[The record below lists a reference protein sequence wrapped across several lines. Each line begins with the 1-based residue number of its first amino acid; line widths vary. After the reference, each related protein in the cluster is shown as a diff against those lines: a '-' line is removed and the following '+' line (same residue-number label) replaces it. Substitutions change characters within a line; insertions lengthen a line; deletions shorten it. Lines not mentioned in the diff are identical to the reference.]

1 MEALSRARK
10 DTINYAGHSYESK
23 GCCFQPSL
31 EFFHVGCETVN
42 SSGKGSWKHKRRKL
56 HSGEESKSKCGRKG
70 KASGTSRKH
79 TKNPEPETEPEP
91 GPDPGPP
98 QEVKEDVK
106 DKPVHPDP
114 ENERPALLV
123 ESAKLSITE
132 ETATTST
139 DDAGETKSPGIEI
152 PETLQLQAEDVPR
165 ENAPFEEQMFLYF

>member
-1 MEALSRARK
+1 MDTAECTQKTTDQEIPGVLPRRLRDREQLRK
-10 DTINYAGHSYESK
+10 
-23 GCCFQPSL
+23 
-31 EFFHVGCETVN
+31 
-42 SSGKGSWKHKRRKL
+42 RKL
-56 HSGEESKSKCGRKG
+56 EAQEKKTSQEESKSKCGRKG